1 MMLILLL
8 CSHLTSAFAF
18 VSMSPS
24 KFKGPFTLASTFA
37 FAFASAFVSAFAFA
51 LRQIATLRLW
61 DVASNAK
68 NSFLSN

>member
-1 MMLILLL
+1 MMLILML

-18 VSMSPS
+18 ASMSPS
-24 KFKGPFTLASTFA
+24 KFKGPFTLAST

-61 DVASNAK
+61 DVVSNAK